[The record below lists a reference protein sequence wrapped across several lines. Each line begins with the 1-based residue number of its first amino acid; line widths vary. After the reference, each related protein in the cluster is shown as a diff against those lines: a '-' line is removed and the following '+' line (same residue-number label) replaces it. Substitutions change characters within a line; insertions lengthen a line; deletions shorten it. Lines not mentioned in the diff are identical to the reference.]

1 MDWIQAFESCLD
13 FTRQEEGGYTCDPHD
28 SGNWSTGLAGMGRL
42 IGSNMG
48 VSAPTLISW
57 LDRDASSAVDSNLM
71 RSLPETTYQAIA
83 RARYWRSLSCDG
95 LVAAVAMMVFDFGW
109 NVGVGKSARLLQTCA
124 GLTGDMVDGD
134 IGSKTLSMVSAPA
147 WTTILD
153 GLDQQNVKQLQALCR
168 LEQDGLVGPAT
179 IGALERRPELCATG
193 LVLKLTQSQ
202 TALYQSSPNFAR
214 YGRGWLARTDR
225 RSAAALALL

>member
-1 MDWIQAFESCLD
+1 MEAFDSCLN
-13 FTRQEEGGYTCDPHD
+13 FTRNEEGGYTCDPHD
-28 SGNWSTGLAGMGRL
+28 SGNWSTGLAGIGQL

-57 LDRDASSAVDSNLM
+57 VDRDAAGAVDSSLM
-71 RSLPETTYQAIA
+71 RSLPEATYQAIA

-95 LVAAVAMMVFDFGW
+95 LAASVAMMVFDFGW
-109 NVGVGKSARLLQTCA
+109 NVGVGKSARLLQTCV
-124 GLTGDMVDGD
+124 GMTGDLVDGD
-134 IGSKTLSMVSAPA
+134 VGLKTLSMVAAPA

-153 GLDQQNVKQLQALCR
+153 GLDHPGVRQLQALCKI
-168 LEQDGLVGPAT
+168 EQDGLIGPGT
-179 IGALERRPELCATG
+179 LGALEGRPELRSTG

-202 TALYQSSPNFAR
+202 TALYRSSLNFAR
-214 YGRGWLARTDR
+214 YGRGWLARTGR